1 VPRLCILRRF
11 LQNLIRDFR
20 YRPEVDGLRAAAV
33 LIVVFYHA
41 GLGFS
46 GGFIG
51 VDVFFVI
58 SGYLITSLILKDAQ
72 KGSFMLSDFWQRR
85 IRRIMPAAVVLMVFS
100 LVVGWFVL
108 LPDDFV
114 GLGASA
120 LSQTFFAAN
129 IYFWRTLDYFSVAAD
144 EKPLLHTWSL
154 AVEEQFY
161 VFFPV
166 LLLVLFRFRPLRT
179 KTALLSIFLAGTA
192 ASFSLSVWSLVEA
205 PLASFYLLPS
215 RAWELLLGSIIALAP
230 RPSEIGGKRWPLD
243 VMAWGGLAAIL
254 VPSWL
259 YSSETPFPGTAA
271 LLPVLGTAAFI
282 WATNGADAS
291 GRGISAQRIMA
302 LRPIVFIGL
311 ISYSLYLWHWPLLAF
326 ARYVNITEPTLT
338 VRSGLVAV
346 SIVLATLS
354 WRFVETP
361 FRHHGV
367 AKRPVFIFSFAG
379 ASLLLLTAL
388 SATVVLSKGFPQRVA
403 PEIVEVAN
411 VRLERPEMEEIG
423 IKHVKAGKVK
433 ELGGSQESAPQ
444 LLLWGDSHA
453 WALAPAVAKFC
464 RENNIR
470 GQAIYYP
477 ATPPLVDY
485 VSKSNQGLDHRSPE
499 WVEEVIDYIARTGIR
514 NVIVAGYWSKQERIS
529 PPGVLETA
537 IKTTVQRLSE
547 AGAHVYLFLQVPTH
561 GAPVP
566 DAMAR
571 GIFFGY
577 SGDAW
582 RARKEDYAQV
592 NQRVLAAVQELPAGK
607 VTIINPGPD
616 FHDPE
621 SGEFMIQ
628 SANRPLYYDSHHLS
642 PLGAETVAYQSLGAA
657 VEVRELNFKQSP

>member
-1 VPRLCILRRF
+1 
-11 LQNLIRDFR
+11 LQNLITDFR
-20 YRPEVDGLRAAAV
+20 YRPEVDGLRAVAV

-72 KGSFMLSDFWQRR
+72 RGTFTLSNFWQRR
-85 IRRIMPAAVVLMVFS
+85 IRRIMPAAVVLVVFT
-100 LVVGWFVL
+100 LVVGWFIL
-108 LPDDFV
+108 LPEDFV
-114 GLGASA
+114 GLGNSA

-161 VFFPV
+161 VFFPA

-192 ASFSLSVWSLVEA
+192 ASFALSLWSLVEA

-215 RAWELLLGSIIALAP
+215 RAWELLLGSVLALLP
-230 RPSEIGGKRWPLD
+230 RPGDLGGKGWPLD
-243 VMAWGGLAAIL
+243 LVAWGGLVAIL

-259 YSSETPFPGTAA
+259 YTSETPFPGVAA
-271 LLPVLGTAAFI
+271 LSPVLGTAAFI
-282 WATNGADAS
+282 WATNGVES
-291 GRGISAQRIMA
+291 GGRRGSARQIMA
-302 LRPIVFIGL
+302 LRPVVFIGL

-326 ARYVNITEPTLT
+326 ARYVNISEPSLT
-338 VRSGLVAV
+338 VRVGLVVASLV
-346 SIVLATLS
+346 VATLS

-388 SATVVLSKGFPQRVA
+388 SATVVFARGFPQRVA
-403 PEIVEVAN
+403 PEILEIVN
-411 VRLERPEMEEIG
+411 VRIQRPEMEQIG
-423 IKHVKAGKVK
+423 IKQVKAADVK
-433 ELGGSQESAPQ
+433 ELGGNAESSPQ

-453 WALAPAVAKFC
+453 WALSPAVAKFC
-464 RENNIR
+464 REHNIR
-470 GQAIYYP
+470 GQAIYHP

-485 VSKSNQGLDHRSPE
+485 VSRSNQGLDHRSPE
-499 WVEEVIDYIARTGIR
+499 WAEEVAGYIARTGIK
-514 NVIVAGYWSKQERIS
+514 NVIVAGYWSKQEQIS
-529 PPGVLETA
+529 PPGVLEA
-537 IKTTVQRLSE
+537 AVKSTVQRLSA
-547 AGAHVYLFLQVPTH
+547 AGANVYFFLQVPTH
-561 GAPVP
+561 EAPVP

-571 GIFFGY
+571 SMYFGY
-577 SGDAW
+577 TSDAW
-582 RARKEDYAQV
+582 RVDEQDYARV
-592 NQRVLAAVQELPAGK
+592 NQRVLAALGGFPRDQ

-616 FHDPE
+616 FIDPE
-621 SGEFMIQ
+621 SGELLVQIG
-628 SANRPLYYDSHHLS
+628 NRPIYYDSHHLS
-642 PLGAETVAYQSLGAA
+642 PLGAETVAYRSLDAA
-657 VEVRELNFKQSP
+657 LAPAARSATLEFEELKLIE